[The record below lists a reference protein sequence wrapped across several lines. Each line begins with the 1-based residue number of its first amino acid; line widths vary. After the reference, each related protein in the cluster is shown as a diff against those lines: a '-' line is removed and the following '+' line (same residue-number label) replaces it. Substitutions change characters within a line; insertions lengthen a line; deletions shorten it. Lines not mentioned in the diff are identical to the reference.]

1 MRRRLT
7 AIVLTLGT
15 AALPLATMDLTT
27 AAGASARDFIEIR
40 SDMHDKCLATN
51 GDNVEMQTCGRRGNQ
66 LWFWNGRTLVNAAEN
81 HCLDVRNGEI
91 NAPAQAVG
99 DCHGNANQRWTHNV
113 NTRELVP
120 DVNPQCLSIQ
130 NNGERRDGAG
140 INMRQCTRANW
151 QTWHIAHI

>member
-15 AALPLATMDLTT
+15 AALPLTTTELTIT
-27 AAGASARDFIEIR
+27 AVVSARDFIEIR
-40 SDMHDKCLATN
+40 SDMQDKCLATN

-91 NAPAQAVG
+91 NAPAQRSAT
-99 DCHGNANQRWTHNV
+99 ATA
-113 NTRELVP
+113 TP
-120 DVNPQCLSIQ
+120 TS
-130 NNGERRDGAG
+130 AG
-140 INMRQCTRANW
+140 PAT
-151 QTWHIAHI
+151 